1 MAFRSK
7 PGFTSSPPRIFMLG
21 ITTSMF
27 ALGIIALV
35 LGATISFQK
44 MHKAVSAYVPLLSVA
59 VSYACII
66 IGCLMVRL
74 RNGFM
79 SSA

>member
-1 MAFRSK
+1 M
-7 PGFTSSPPRIFMLG
+7 FMFG
-21 ITTSMF
+21 IKTLMF

-35 LGATISFQK
+35 LGATVSLQI
-44 MHKAVSAYVPLLSVA
+44 MHQIVFAYVPLLSVG

-74 RNGFM
+74 HNIFM